1 MAIGTISG
9 YWIRVKKSISDI
21 PHNSLAGSDLEFV
34 ASSCFVE
41 AAGSRPQMQRRRGC
55 RQEVRH
61 AEEVRTKTG
70 EEETAG
76 MLGQRSR
83 AGGGEGEELQKQ
95 EEGAEPDAAAVL
107 LFEADAAQVPVVDAD
122 DAVVLLEEALLLRLA
137 PPLQTLD
144 QQAQSPARAK
154 EAREP
159 AWKKPG
165 SGTASTPAPAPARA
179 AAGSAP
185 TLRLGAGSAY

>member
-1 MAIGTISG
+1 
-9 YWIRVKKSISDI
+9 
-21 PHNSLAGSDLEFV
+21 
-34 ASSCFVE
+34 
-41 AAGSRPQMQRRRGC
+41 MQRRRGC

-61 AEEVRTKTG
+61 AEEVKKKAG

-76 MLGQRSR
+76 TLGQRGRTGS
-83 AGGGEGEELQKQ
+83 GEGEELQKQ
-95 EEGAEPDAAAVL
+95 EEGAEADAAAVL

-159 AWKKPG
+159 AWGRPG
-165 SGTASTPAPAPARA
+165 SGTASTLPPPL
-179 AAGSAP
+179 P
-185 TLRLGAGSAY
+185 PPVQPLGARQRSARRRRTIPPSIRRNAPGCCARSRGGSC

>member
-1 MAIGTISG
+1 MGT
-9 YWIRVKKSISDI
+9 
-21 PHNSLAGSDLEFV
+21 
-34 ASSCFVE
+34 
-41 AAGSRPQMQRRRGC
+41 
-55 RQEVRH
+55 
-61 AEEVRTKTG
+61 
-70 EEETAG
+70 
-76 MLGQRSR
+76 LGQRGR
-83 AGGGEGEELQKQ
+83 TGGGEGEELQKQ
-95 EEGAEPDAAAVL
+95 EEGAEADAAAVL

-159 AWKKPG
+159 AWGRPG
-165 SGTASTPAPAPARA
+165 SGTASTLPPPPPPSTRA

-185 TLRLGAGSAY
+185 TLRQAQEDHPSIDTQKRSRLLRPEPRRELLAGTPRCRLILARAAGTPACALGRVHPGEFLPFSHI